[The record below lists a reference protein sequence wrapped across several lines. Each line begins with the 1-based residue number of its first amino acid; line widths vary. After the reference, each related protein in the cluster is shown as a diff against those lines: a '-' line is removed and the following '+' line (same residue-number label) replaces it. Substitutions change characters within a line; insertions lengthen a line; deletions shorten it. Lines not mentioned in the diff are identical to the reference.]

1 MEEYEL
7 DEKKVKRARI
17 IGILSWVL
25 IVVLAIG
32 YLGVVYLPVTGTYVF
47 DEMVMSNGMILEA
60 GDEYFGMSI
69 TEDYLVLTL
78 NKETF
83 TMEQGNSRV
92 NGVWK
97 KNGNDL
103 VLTLQNGMRINA
115 KRNLYKIT
123 LSIDRNQYTLIKPL
137 FGY

>member
-7 DEKKVKRARI
+7 DEKKVKRAKI
-17 IGILSWVL
+17 IGILSWTL
-25 IVVLAIG
+25 IVVLALV
-32 YLGVVYLPVTGTYVF
+32 YLGAVYLPVTGTYVF

-83 TMEQGNSRV
+83 TIEQGNSRV
-92 NGVWK
+92 TGVWK
-97 KNGNDL
+97 KNGSDL
-103 VLTLQNGMRINA
+103 VLTLQNGIRISA
-115 KRNLYKIT
+115 KWDLYKIT